1 MDIYKAAV
9 IGCGRIGFGF
19 DKDPKRKCVATHTGA
34 FGSVKGVNLV
44 AVCDVNR
51 KRLKEC
57 VDTLA
62 IPGSYTDFKEML
74 KKEQIDILSICTPAD
89 THYSIL
95 RDAVR
100 FPLKAIFCEK
110 PLADN
115 SKNAIRMVNLC
126 KEKKI
131 ILQVDHQRRFDPLHI
146 NLRELIRSR
155 ELGGVQQAN
164 FYYTAGV
171 KNTGSH
177 MFDLFRFFLGEAE
190 WIEAFYSKNKS
201 HRDND
206 PNLDGIIKFKNGVL
220 ATFQACDVKKY
231 LIFELNCTL
240 DKGRFSLK
248 DSGFSVDFYISE
260 DSRHFSG
267 YKELKKGRI
276 RVNTRY
282 KRNFMVN
289 GVKSLLECIKNKE
302 ESISSGTDGAKALQ
316 LINAGITSASNNGKR
331 IFMH

>member
-1 MDIYKAAV
+1 MSYKACV

-19 DKDPKRKCVATHTGA
+19 DKDPKRKYVATHTGA
-34 FGSVKGVNLV
+34 YSFIKGINLV
-44 AVCDVNR
+44 AVCDKSK

-57 VDTLA
+57 IDKLA
-62 IPGSYTDFKEML
+62 VPRGYIDCEEML
-74 KKEQIDILSICTPAD
+74 MKEEIDVLSICTPPD

-95 RDAVR
+95 KKAAQ
-100 FPLKAIFCEK
+100 FPVKAIFCEK

-115 SKNAIRMVNLC
+115 LKNAIRMVNLC

-146 NLRELIRSR
+146 NLRELVKNK
-155 ELGGVQQAN
+155 ELGDVQQVN

-177 MFDLFRFFLGEAE
+177 MFDLFGFFLGEAE
-190 WIEAFYSKNKS
+190 WIEAFFSKNKS
-201 HRDND
+201 HKDND

-220 ATFQACDVKKY
+220 AAFHACDVKKY

-248 DSGFSVDFYISE
+248 DSGFSVDFYTVE
-260 DSRHFSG
+260 DSKHFSG
-267 YKELKKGRI
+267 YKELKKRGI
-276 RVNTRY
+276 HFDTKY

-289 GVKSLLECIKNKE
+289 GVKHLLECIKSKK
-302 ESISSGTDGAKALQ
+302 ESISSGADGAKVLE
-316 LINAGITSASNNGKR
+316 LINAGVTSANNNGKR
-331 IFMH
+331 IFIR